1 MINSDYMKKKEVF
14 PGATDKNHDSSDFHA
29 FSRRQFVKSGTAAA
43 AGLSIIPGQ
52 ILANSSNDFGFKN
65 EDGNKW
71 SSSGLKLG
79 ISHQRPDELNDKHF
93 NYLKQMGVE
102 YLEIRI
108 PSEQSSLKEIITI
121 RDKVER
127 AGLKVFEIML
137 SDKYNLK
144 ESSLGLPG
152 RDAEIKL
159 FQNFIKDLGKAGI
172 DTTTYAWHTG
182 GIMTT
187 ETTVIRGCESRTFKL
202 DTAKKA
208 KNLYDREYS
217 EAEMWDNY
225 KYFIKQVLPV
235 AEDAG
240 VRLQLHPNDPP
251 CAHQGV
257 ARIFSSTNAFRQAM
271 EISDHSPFSG
281 MLFCVGSFAEMYGPD
296 GKGEDIV
303 KAIHEFGSR
312 GHIYQVHFRNVT
324 SPLPDFSET
333 FPDNGY
339 LNMYKIMKALGQV
352 NFNGIVVPDHLPVP
366 VNSEAGPNSSEAYI
380 FGYIRALMQAADTE
394 LGRI

>member
-1 MINSDYMKKKEVF
+1 MKKKEVF
-14 PGATDKNHDSSDFHA
+14 PGAADKNLDSTDNQTL
-29 FSRRQFVKSGTAAA
+29 SRRQFVISGTAAA
-43 AGLSIIPGQ
+43 AGLSMVPGQ
-52 ILANSSNDFGFKN
+52 MLSNAVNSTGFNN
-65 EDGNKW
+65 ENGNKW
-71 SSSGLKLG
+71 SAKGLKLG
-79 ISHQRPDELNDKHF
+79 ISHQSPDELHDMHF

-108 PSEQSSLKEIITI
+108 PSEYSSLKEIIAI
-121 RDKVER
+121 RDKVES

-137 SDKYNLK
+137 SDKYNMK

-152 RDAEIKL
+152 KDKEIKF

-187 ETTVIRGCESRTFKL
+187 ETTIMRGCENRSFKL
-202 DTAKKA
+202 ETAKSA
-208 KNLYDREYS
+208 KNQYDRVYS

-257 ARIFSSTNAFRQAM
+257 ARIFSSTKAFRQAM
-271 EISDHSPFSG
+271 EISDHSPYSG

-312 GHIYQVHFRNVT
+312 DHIYQVHFRNVS

-380 FGYIRALMQAADTE
+380 FGYIRALIQATDTE
-394 LGRI
+394 LDRI

>member
-1 MINSDYMKKKEVF
+1 MKKKELF
-14 PGATDKNHDSSDFHA
+14 PDAIYKNHEFTDNKTL
-29 FSRRQFVKSGTAAA
+29 SRRQFVKSGSVAAA
-43 AGLSIIPGQ
+43 ALSITPGQ
-52 ILANSSNDFGFKN
+52 ILAKSSNDFRFNN
-65 EDGNKW
+65 EAGNKW
-71 SSSGLKLG
+71 SATGLKLG
-79 ISHQRPDELNDKHF
+79 ISHQSPDELNEMHF

-108 PSEQSSLKEIITI
+108 PSEYSSLKEIIAI
-121 RDKVER
+121 RDKVES

-137 SDKYNLK
+137 SDKYNMK
-144 ESSLGLPG
+144 DSSLGLPG
-152 RDAEIKL
+152 KDKEIKF
-159 FQNFIKDLGKAGI
+159 FQNFLKDLGKAGI

-187 ETTVIRGCESRTFKL
+187 ETSMMRGCESRSFKL
-202 DTAKKA
+202 ETAKKA
-208 KNLYDREYS
+208 KNQYDRVFS

-257 ARIFSSTNAFRQAM
+257 ARIFSSSKAFMQAM
-271 EISDHSPFSG
+271 DISDHSPYSG
-281 MLFCVGSFAEMYGPD
+281 MLFCVGSFAEMYGQD

-312 GHIYQVHFRNVT
+312 GHIYQVHFRNVS

-352 NFNGIVVPDHLPVP
+352 SFNGIVVPDHLPVP

-380 FGYIRALMQAADTE
+380 FGYIRALIQVTF
-394 LGRI
+394 

>member
-1 MINSDYMKKKEVF
+1 M
-14 PGATDKNHDSSDFHA
+14 
-29 FSRRQFVKSGTAAA
+29 AA
-43 AGLSIIPGQ
+43 AGLSMVPGQ
-52 ILANSSNDFGFKN
+52 MLSEAVNSTGFNN
-65 EDGNKW
+65 ENGNKW
-71 SSSGLKLG
+71 SAKGLKLG
-79 ISHQRPDELNDKHF
+79 ISHQSPDELNEMHF

-108 PSEQSSLKEIITI
+108 PSEKSSLKEIIAI

-137 SDKYNLK
+137 SDKYNMK

-152 RDAEIKL
+152 RDKEIK
-159 FQNFIKDLGKAGI
+159 FFKNFIKDLGKAGI

-187 ETTVIRGCESRTFKL
+187 ETTIIRGCESRTFKL

-271 EISDHSPFSG
+271 EISDHSPYSG

-324 SPLPDFSET
+324 SPCPIFLRH
-333 FPDNGY
+333 FP
-339 LNMYKIMKALGQV
+339 IMDTL
-352 NFNGIVVPDHLPVP
+352 IC
-366 VNSEAGPNSSEAYI
+366 
-380 FGYIRALMQAADTE
+380 IRS
-394 LGRI
+394 